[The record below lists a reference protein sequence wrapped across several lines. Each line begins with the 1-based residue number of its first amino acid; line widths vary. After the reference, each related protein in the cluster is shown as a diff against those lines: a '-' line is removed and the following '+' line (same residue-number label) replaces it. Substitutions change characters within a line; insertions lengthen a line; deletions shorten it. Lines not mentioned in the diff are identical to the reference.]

1 MVLDTCL
8 TVLTP
13 QLQNVNN
20 RKTVIGM
27 MAELEINSGWTVIK
41 LAYYLYPICS
51 YDSMLANQ

>member
-27 MAELEINSGWTVIK
+27 MAELEINSVIK
-41 LAYYLYPICS
+41 LAYYLYTICS